1 MEKEAETKKELIEDV
16 ADLRQQPADV
26 KKSRSETKNSLQALQ
41 ASETRYRRLFETAQ
55 DGILILNAETGEID
69 DVNP

>member
-41 ASETRYRRLFETAQ
+41 ASETDT
-55 DGILILNAETGEID
+55 DVSLNGSGRDID
-69 DVNP
+69 SQCGNWGDR